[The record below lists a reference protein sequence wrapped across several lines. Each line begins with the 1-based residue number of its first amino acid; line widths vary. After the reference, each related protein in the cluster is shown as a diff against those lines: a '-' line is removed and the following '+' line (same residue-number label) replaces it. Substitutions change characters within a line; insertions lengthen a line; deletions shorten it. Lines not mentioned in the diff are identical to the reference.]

1 MNSLYLPILRT
12 YRVKIDTK
20 WKGGDKMETKDT
32 LKETLRSFNLKVVAD
47 ETGINYST
55 LRNYVSGHRK
65 LSTER
70 RALVVDYIKSLSNRT
85 Y

>member
-1 MNSLYLPILRT
+1 MEKDLLR
-12 YRVKIDTK
+12 
-20 WKGGDKMETKDT
+20 ET
-32 LKETLRSFNLKVVAD
+32 LKQFNLRAVAE

-65 LSTER
+65 ISNDRKEK
-70 RALVVDYIKSLSNRT
+70 VVDYIKSLSNQT

>member
-1 MNSLYLPILRT
+1 MNSLYLPLLRRH
-12 YRVKIDTK
+12 RVKIDTK

-65 LSTER
+65 LSTDR
-70 RALVVDYIKSLSNRT
+70 RVLVVDYIKSLSNRT

>member
-1 MNSLYLPILRT
+1 MEKDLLR
-12 YRVKIDTK
+12 
-20 WKGGDKMETKDT
+20 ET
-32 LKETLRSFNLKVVAD
+32 LKQFNLRAVAE

-65 LSTER
+65 ITSDRKEK
-70 RALVVDYIKSLSNRT
+70 VVEYIKNLSQKI

>member
-1 MNSLYLPILRT
+1 
-12 YRVKIDTK
+12 
-20 WKGGDKMETKDT
+20 METKDT

-65 LSTER
+65 LSTDR
-70 RALVVDYIKSLSNRT
+70 KTLIVDYIKSLSNRT

>member
-1 MNSLYLPILRT
+1 
-12 YRVKIDTK
+12 
-20 WKGGDKMETKDT
+20 METKDT

-65 LSTER
+65 LSTDR
-70 RALVVDYIKSLSNRT
+70 RVLVVDYIKSLSNRT